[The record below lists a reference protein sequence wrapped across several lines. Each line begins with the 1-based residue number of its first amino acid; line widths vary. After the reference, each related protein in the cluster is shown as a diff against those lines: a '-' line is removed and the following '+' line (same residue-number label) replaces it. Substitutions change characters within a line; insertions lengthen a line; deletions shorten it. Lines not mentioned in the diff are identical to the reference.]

1 MTFERLIARRFLKR
15 EKKTFSR
22 PLVNIATYTIALG
35 IVVMI
40 MAVMIL
46 RGFQN
51 NITGKV
57 AGFGSHITIR
67 GFGWGNDFD
76 EIPIVMSPEELQRI
90 ANVPGVEKVQ
100 PYAVKGGMLKTDE
113 QIQGIIFKGIDSCY
127 DKTFFSQNLVNGRLP
142 EIGGESASKEVII
155 SQRIANMLQIDTGM
169 KAPTYFWTGDNY
181 RARDFRVVG
190 IYNTDLPEFDE
201 HYIFGDIKQVQKL
214 NKWENGEVAG
224 YELTVD
230 NYDKLDAIASEVQGV
245 TRPDLE
251 VTTIRENNLSM
262 FAWLELLDSNIALIL
277 AIMAIVCVTSVVSA
291 LLIMIFERTAMI
303 GVLKTLGSSNRSIRR
318 IFMLKAM
325 PIIIRGVVIGDAI
338 ALALALLQSRF
349 HILKLD
355 SNNYYMSF
363 VPVDINAW
371 YFIAISVATFAVCT
385 LALLI
390 PSTYIARIDPAKT
403 IRVE

>member
-1 MTFERLIARRFLKR
+1 M
-15 EKKTFSR
+15 
-22 PLVNIATYTIALG
+22 
-35 IVVMI
+35 
-40 MAVMIL
+40 
-46 RGFQN
+46 
-51 NITGKV
+51 
-57 AGFGSHITIR
+57 
-67 GFGWGNDFD
+67 
-76 EIPIVMSPEELQRI
+76 
-90 ANVPGVEKVQ
+90 
-100 PYAVKGGMLKTDE
+100 
-113 QIQGIIFKGIDSCY
+113 
-127 DKTFFSQNLVNGRLP
+127 
-142 EIGGESASKEVII
+142 
-155 SQRIANMLQIDTGM
+155 
-169 KAPTYFWTGDNY
+169 
-181 RARDFRVVG
+181 VG
-190 IYNTDLPEFDE
+190 IYNPDLPEFDE